1 MSGLE
6 IFYVLLAIYIVGLG
20 LGVAFAC
27 AEVNDLNQ
35 SGWVKV
41 IFWPITVS
49 IFLLGVIL
57 WLLIWVP
64 RQLFKGLILCFDDI
78 EDFFIDIFRN
88 AIGKND

>member
-6 IFYVLLAIYIVGLG
+6 IFYVLLAIYIVILIICV
-20 LGVAFAC
+20 LLSFA
-27 AEVNDLNQ
+27 EYEELNL

-41 IFWPITVS
+41 IFWPITVL

-64 RQLFKGLILCFDDI
+64 RKLFKGILLCFDEI
-78 EDFFIDIFRN
+78 KYFFINVFRD
-88 AIGKND
+88 AIE